1 MPKKEKLL
9 EKLTQKNI
17 PKNFTTAELDALMGQ
32 CGCTRH
38 SGGRG
43 SAIMFIHTASNR
55 KLVFDGPHPG
65 KELYGYQIKMVRKF
79 LKEIGELG
87 A

>member
-9 EKLTQKNI
+9 EKLMQKRI
-17 PKNFTTAELDALMGQ
+17 PKNFTVSELDALMGQ

-43 SAIMFIHTASNR
+43 SAVMYIHTKSNL
-55 KLVFDGPHPG
+55 KLIFDGPHPG
-65 KELYGYQIKMVRKF
+65 NELYVYQIKMVRDF
-79 LKEIGELG
+79 LKSIGEVG
-87 A
+87 K

>member
-1 MPKKEKLL
+1 MPKKDKLL
-9 EKLTQKNI
+9 EKLMQKRI
-17 PKNFTTAELDALMGQ
+17 PKNFTVSELDALMGQ

-43 SAIMFIHTASNR
+43 SAVMYIHTDSNL

-65 KELYGYQIKMVRKF
+65 NELYTYQVKMVRKF
-79 LKEIGELG
+79 LANIGEVSE
-87 A
+87 